1 MENDYSEKGPC
12 CAYHEK
18 LKAKYEGQIRGILCV
33 LGGGNP
39 RKVHQLYD
47 IITQQ
52 ISPYIL
58 AFALSP
64 KCICNEHP
72 NPPFF
77 RKMMGKVLVA
87 KRAGL
92 VPSTKEGTWTL
103 TEESTWILLDKLADE
118 VLDEA
123 NMTEEDKVALFEKLK
138 ALET

>member
-1 MENDYSEKGPC
+1 
-12 CAYHEK
+12 
-18 LKAKYEGQIRGILCV
+18 
-33 LGGGNP
+33 
-39 RKVHQLYD
+39 
-47 IITQQ
+47 
-52 ISPYIL
+52 
-58 AFALSP
+58 
-64 KCICNEHP
+64 
-72 NPPFF
+72 
-77 RKMMGKVLVA
+77 MMGKVLVA